1 MVSTYLTIICKSRK
15 YNMGQWYGGRGR
27 GGGGEVGKQEKE
39 KKQQQQKARRSDHK
53 SQ

>member
-27 GGGGEVGKQEKE
+27 GGGVVGKQEKE